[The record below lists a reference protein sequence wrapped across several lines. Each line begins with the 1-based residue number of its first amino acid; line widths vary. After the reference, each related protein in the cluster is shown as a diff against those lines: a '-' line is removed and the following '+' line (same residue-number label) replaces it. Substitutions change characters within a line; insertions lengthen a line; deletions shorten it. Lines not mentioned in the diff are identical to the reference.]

1 MQWKGPFV
9 CFFVGH
15 IPWTV
20 HWKSSKIWN
29 QNLFKITTC
38 ALNSN
43 DTFIALISDY
53 KNLPFKEHVLSWSRS
68 SQSMQLLIGQ
78 SCVNIKKSKW
88 WSWDLVKASGT
99 DEKDDSLIYVLKAS
113 FVESLGLFFV
123 TCDNAVEENTKV
135 FTMIKVVTKNAILG
149 KIYLYV

>member
-20 HWKSSKIWN
+20 HWKSSRIGNW
-29 QNLFKITTC
+29 FKITTYNFYQRMK
-38 ALNSN
+38 LNQN
-43 DTFIALISDY
+43 DTFIASIFDY

-88 WSWDLVKASGT
+88 LSWDSVTASDS
-99 DEKDDSLIYVLKAS
+99 DEKYDSLVYSLKAS
-113 FVESLGLFFV
+113 FVGSLWLFFV
-123 TCDNAVEENTKV
+123 TCDKTVEENTKA
-135 FTMIKVVTKNAILG
+135 FTMIKVETKNAISG
-149 KIYLYV
+149 KI